1 MTRPDPTSTTA
12 QTAQPEP
19 ATPSASSDLPG
30 TAAAVGAGVLGAGIA
45 GAVLAPALGALV
57 EEAGGPTAETAADT
71 AEASDDW
78 DLGLGDL
85 FDL

>member
-1 MTRPDPTSTTA
+1 MTRPDPTRTTA
-12 QTAQPEP
+12 ETPPQPEAAAP
-19 ATPSASSDLPG
+19 GSLLG
-30 TAAAVGAGVLGAGIA
+30 TAVAVGAGVLGAGIVSA
-45 GAVLAPALGALV
+45 ALAPVLGALV
-57 EEAGGPTAETAADT
+57 EEAGATAAGTAADT